1 MDQFKSDT
9 EWTPNL
15 TVAELFKTANLSP
28 SIPVPWG
35 TDVTEPRAGVYV
47 VARVG
52 DPEGGCKA
60 CALPFSDPL
69 PPNLVFDLEYE
80 RWRWLPNEPIVYIGK
95 TDRSIRKRVR
105 EFHRH
110 QCGDTSPHAG
120 GQVVKLL
127 QCDLWVYWAPA
138 NSPYATE
145 RTLIRAFRQEAGHVP
160 FANEDGKR
168 IGKRIRSA
176 K

>member
-1 MDQFKSDT
+1 M
-9 EWTPNL
+9 
-15 TVAELFKTANLSP
+15 TVAELFKKANLSP
-28 SIPVPWG
+28 SSPVPWG
-35 TDVTEPRAGVYV
+35 TDVPESSAGVYV
-47 VARVG
+47 VARLG
-52 DPEGGCKA
+52 DPNVGCKA
-60 CALPFSDPL
+60 SALPFMNPL
-69 PPNLVFDLEYE
+69 PPAIVLDLDYE
-80 RWRWLPNEPIVYIGK
+80 RRRWLPNEPIVYIGK
-95 TDRSIRKRVR
+95 THRAIGNRVR

-110 QCGDTSPHAG
+110 KCGDTSPHAG

-127 QCDLWVYWAPA
+127 QCDLWVYSSPA

-145 RTLIRAFRQEAGHVP
+145 LTMIRAFRQEAGQVP